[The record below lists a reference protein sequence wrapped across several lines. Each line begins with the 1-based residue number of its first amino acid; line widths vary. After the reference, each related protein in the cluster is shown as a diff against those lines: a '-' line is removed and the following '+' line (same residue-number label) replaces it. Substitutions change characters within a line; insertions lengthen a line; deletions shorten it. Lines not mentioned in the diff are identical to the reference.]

1 MKTTLDLTYSRP
13 QQEIFFTDLAK
24 FNIIPKGKRLGL
36 TRGAAQAV
44 IQKALQGITPILWG
58 DTVNANID
66 RYFEGYFLPVLKQLD
81 KSMYK
86 WNQQRK
92 QLKILDSVI
101 DFRSADIPENWEG
114 FGYRFI
120 ILNEAGIILKN
131 DYLYDNVVL
140 PMLIDDPDSV
150 MIASG
155 VPKGKLTKKGLPH
168 KFHMLY
174 ETALNDTSGKY
185 KALQYSTYDNPF
197 LERSAVE
204 LLEEEIPDPAVVRQE
219 IYGEFIDHAIKPWAY
234 CFEEEEHVANVE
246 YIEGLPVYLSFDFNV
261 DPAVCLI
268 WQEGRNQG
276 EEWIHYIDEVYQ
288 NDSNVYNV
296 CAEISVKYL
305 NAHFMVTGDRTS
317 KKREYTQKNNRT
329 NAFIIIQ
336 KELGLKE
343 AQFNLPRN
351 PGHSFA
357 RTLCNS
363 ILARHKGMKID
374 PKCKELIK
382 DLKYCETDKDDGIAK
397 PSGTMRTHMLDA
409 WVYSLNTFHHT
420 FVRDID

>member
-13 QQEIFFTDLAK
+13 QQEIFFTNVAK

-44 IQKALQGITPILWG
+44 IQKALQGTTPILWG
-58 DTVNANID
+58 DTVNGNID

-92 QLKILDSVI
+92 QLKILDSII

-114 FGYRFI
+114 FGYKLI

-140 PMLIDDPDSV
+140 PMLMDFPDSV
-150 MIASG
+150 LIASG
-155 VPKGKLTKKGLPH
+155 VPKGKVTKKGFPH
-168 KFHMLY
+168 KFFTLY
-174 ETALNDTSGKY
+174 ETAKEDTSGKY
-185 KALQYSTYDNPF
+185 KHLHYTTYDNPF
-197 LERSAVE
+197 LQRAEVE
-204 LLEEEIPDPAVVRQE
+204 SLENELDPETAKQE
-219 IYGEFIDHAIKPWAY
+219 IYGEFLDHAIKPWAY
-234 CFEEEEHVANVE
+234 CFEEEEHIQDVE
-246 YIEGLPVYLSFDFNV
+246 YKEGLPVYLSFDFNV

-268 WQEGRNQG
+268 WQEGFKDG

-317 KKREYTQKNNRT
+317 KKREYTQKNNRV

-336 KELGLKE
+336 KELDLRD
-343 AQFNLPRN
+343 AQFQLPQN

-363 ILARHKGMKID
+363 ILARHTGLKIS

-382 DLKYCETDKDDGIAK
+382 DLKYCETDQDDGVSK
-397 PSGTMRTHMLDA
+397 PQGTQRTHLLDA
-409 WVYSLNTFHHT
+409 FIYSLNTFHHT

>member
-13 QQEIFFTDLAK
+13 QQDIFFNKSAK
-24 FNIIPKGKRLGL
+24 FIISPKGKRLGL
-36 TRGAAQAV
+36 TRGGAQAFTHH
-44 IQKALQGITPILWG
+44 ALEGVTPMLWG

-66 RYFEGYFLPVLKQLD
+66 RYFEGYFQPVLNQLD

-92 QLKILDSVI
+92 QLKILDSII
-101 DFRSADIPENWEG
+101 DFRSSDIPENWEG
-114 FGYRFI
+114 FGYKKIF
-120 ILNEAGIILKN
+120 LNEAGIILKN

-140 PMLIDDPDSV
+140 PMLIDFPDSQL
-150 MIASG
+150 IASG
-155 VPKGKLTKKGLPH
+155 VPKGKVTKKQLPH
-168 KFHMLY
+168 RFFTLF
-174 ETALNDTSGKY
+174 ETAQADTTGKY
-185 KALQYSTYDNPF
+185 KWLQYSTYDNPF
-197 LERSAVE
+197 INKAEVEMLEG
-204 LLEEEIPDPAVVRQE
+204 EIPDPAVVRQE

-234 CFEEEEHVANVE
+234 CFEEEDHVAQCE
-246 YIEGLPVYLSFDFNV
+246 YVEGLPVYLSFDFNV

-268 WQEGRNQG
+268 WQEGFKEG

-296 CAEISVKYL
+296 CAEISIKYL

-317 KKREYTQKNNRT
+317 KKREYTQRNNRQ

-336 KELGLKE
+336 KELGLRD
-343 AQFNLPRN
+343 AQFELPRN
-351 PGHSFA
+351 PAHSFA

-363 ILARHKGMKID
+363 ILARHTGLKID

-382 DLKYCETDKDDGIAK
+382 DLKYCETDKDDGVAK
-397 PSGTMRTHMLDA
+397 PQGTMRTHMLDA
-409 WVYSLNTFHHT
+409 WIYSLNTFHHT